1 MVRLAPRML
10 AAAAAL
16 FAGFALSAP
25 VPLPAPA
32 GAVDASAAMSVQQKR
47 AIAALTQ
54 GKRAELVAKGDNARA
69 RNALIAVSHAPAEAM
84 RGFTASGPAGAT
96 AQQCLAQ
103 AIYYEAGY
111 EPESGKRAVAQVVLN
126 RMRHPAYPNSVCGVV
141 YQGAN
146 DPVCQ
151 FSFTCDG
158 SLSRRPS
165 ARAWAQA
172 EDVARDALAGHVEGS
187 VGSATH
193 YHADYV
199 VPRWAYSL
207 GKVRQIGT
215 HIFYR
220 FNGGAGRARAFTQ
233 LYAGAER
240 IPQLTRPVAE
250 IRLAGGADP
259 DTGRF
264 ENGLTVAPSSAD
276 RHAPADIGGR
286 LDTTKGW
293 KLELPAPSQGHYRQL
308 VAGQAD
314 ETRVAEVADTTAF
327 TETQAQ

>member
-1 MVRLAPRML
+1 MASFVTRAIG
-10 AAAAAL
+10 AVAAL
-16 FAGFALSAP
+16 GAGFALSAP
-25 VPLPAPA
+25 VPLPAPRQPIA
-32 GAVDASAAMSVQQKR
+32 APVQMSAQQQR
-47 AIAALTQ
+47 AIIALT
-54 GKRAELVAKGDNARA
+54 GGDRAELLAEVDSAKA
-69 RNALIAVSHAPAEAM
+69 RNAGIVASHAPTETM
-84 RGFTASGPAGAT
+84 RAFTARDAT
-96 AQQCLAQ
+96 AQRCLAQ

-111 EPESGKRAVAQVVLN
+111 EPESGRRAVAQVVLN
-126 RMRHPAYPNSVCGVV
+126 RVRHPAYPNSVCGVV
-141 YQGAN
+141 YQGVN

-165 ARAWAQA
+165 ARAWAEAQ
-172 EDVARDALAGHVEGS
+172 DVARDALAGHVEKS

-199 VPRWAYSL
+199 VPRWAYTL

-220 FNGGAGRARAFTQ
+220 FNGSAGRARAFTQ

-240 IPQLTRPVAE
+240 IPE
-250 IRLAGGADP
+250 IRRQPEIQLAGGADP
-259 DTGRF
+259 VTGRF

-293 KLELPAPSQGHYRQL
+293 KLELPAASQGHYRQL
-308 VAGQAD
+308 VAGQLND
-314 ETRVAEVADTTAF
+314 QPAEVQLAGAS
-327 TETQAQ
+327 AQ

>member
-1 MVRLAPRML
+1 MARLGSRAA

-16 FAGFALSAP
+16 VAGIVLSSP

-32 GAVDASAAMSVQQKR
+32 RPVEAPAMSEQQTR
-47 AIAALTQ
+47 AVAALTQ
-54 GKRAELVAKGDNARA
+54 GKRAELVARGDSAKA
-69 RNALIAVSHAPAEAM
+69 RNALIAISHAPAETM
-84 RGFTASGPAGAT
+84 RGFTASGPSRAA
-96 AQQCLAQ
+96 AQQCLAE

-158 SLSRRPS
+158 SLARRPS
-165 ARAWAQA
+165 ARAWAEAQS
-172 EDVARDALAGHVEGS
+172 VARDALAGHVEAS

-199 VPRWAYSL
+199 VPRWAYAL

-220 FNGGAGRARAFTQ
+220 FNGGAGRARAFAQ

-240 IPQLTRPVAE
+240 IPDIARPAAE
-250 IRLAGGADP
+250 VRLADGPDP
-259 DTGRF
+259 NTGRF
-264 ENGLTVAPSSAD
+264 ENGLTVAPSSLD
-276 RHAPADIGGR
+276 RHAPSDIGGR

-293 KLELPAPSQGHYRQL
+293 KLELPAPTQGRYRQL
-308 VAGQAD
+308 VAGQLEGARLAD
-314 ETRVAEVADTTAF
+314 
-327 TETQAQ
+327 AQEAQPQ

>member
-1 MVRLAPRML
+1 MARLGSRVA

-16 FAGFALSAP
+16 VAGIVLSAP
-25 VPLPAPA
+25 VPLPAPPRQMETP
-32 GAVDASAAMSVQQKR
+32 AMSVQQTR
-47 AIAALTQ
+47 AVAALTQ
-54 GKRAELVAKGDNARA
+54 GKRAELVAKGDSAKS
-69 RNALIAVSHAPAEAM
+69 RNALIAISHAPAEAM
-84 RGFTASGPAGAT
+84 RGFTASGPSRAA
-96 AQQCLAQ
+96 AQQCLAE

-158 SLSRRPS
+158 SLGRRPS
-165 ARAWAQA
+165 ARAWADAQA
-172 EDVARDALAGHVEGS
+172 VARDALAGHVEAS

-240 IPQLTRPVAE
+240 IPDITRPAAE
-250 IRLAGGADP
+250 IQLAGGPDP

-293 KLELPAPSQGHYRQL
+293 KLELPAPTQGRYRQL

-314 ETRVAEVADTTAF
+314 GTQLADAQEV
-327 TETQAQ
+327 QAQ

>member
-1 MVRLAPRML
+1 MARLVTRAL
-10 AAAAAL
+10 AATAGLA
-16 FAGFALSAP
+16 AGFALSAP
-25 VPLPAPA
+25 VPLPRPEQPLDEP
-32 GAVDASAAMSVQQKR
+32 VAMSAQQTR
-47 AIAALTQ
+47 AIAALTR
-54 GKRAELVAKGDNARA
+54 GKRAELVAKGDNAKA
-69 RNALIAVSHAPAEAM
+69 RNALIAVSRTPLETM
-84 RGFTASGPAGAT
+84 RSFTASGPARAA

-126 RMRHPAYPNSVCGVV
+126 RMRHPAYPNSVCSVV

-158 SLSRRPS
+158 SLGRRPS
-165 ARAWAQA
+165 SRAWAEA
-172 EDVARDALAGHVEGS
+172 ENVARDALAGHVESS

-220 FNGGAGRARAFTQ
+220 FNGGAGRAGAFIQ
-233 LYAGAER
+233 RYAGAER

-250 IRLAGGADP
+250 IQLAGGADP

-286 LDTTKGW
+286 LDTIKGW
-293 KLELPAPSQGHYRQL
+293 KLELPAPSQGHYRQM

-314 ETRVAEVADTTAF
+314 ETHVAQLA
-327 TETQAQ
+327 ETQAQ

>member
-1 MVRLAPRML
+1 MANLLSRTLP
-10 AAAAAL
+10 AAAVL
-16 FAGFALSAP
+16 CAGFALSAP

-32 GAVDASAAMSVQQKR
+32 QPVDAPVVMSVQQQR
-47 AIAALTQ
+47 EVAALTE
-54 GKRAELVAKGDNARA
+54 GKRAELVAKGDNAKA
-69 RNALIAVSHAPAEAM
+69 RNALIAVTRAPAEAM
-84 RGFTASGPAGAT
+84 RGFTASGPARAA

-158 SLSRRPS
+158 SLARRPS
-165 ARAWAQA
+165 ARAWADAQA
-172 EDVARDALAGHVEGS
+172 VARDALAGHVENS

-233 LYAGAER
+233 LYAGVER
-240 IPQLTRPVAE
+240 IPELTRPAAD
-250 IRLAGGADP
+250 IQLAGGPDP
-259 DTGRF
+259 VTGRF
-264 ENGLTVAPSSAD
+264 DNGLTVAPSSAD

-293 KLELPAPSQGHYRQL
+293 KLELPAPTQGHYRQL
-308 VAGQAD
+308 VAGQAGD
-314 ETRVAEVADTTAF
+314 THLAELAEA
-327 TETQAQ
+327 QAQ